1 MDDRDRM
8 DRRPPWI
15 PWAFTSLALVIVA
28 IVAYSL
34 GAQRETVDGA
44 AEPVRRVWVGG
55 FSGFWLIFLLFWVFG
70 SCRRMWWW
78 GAYPYRPW
86 RYGPYYDHPYD
97 RERDDWDEW
106 HRRAHDRIDS
116 SKGRTPTTSA
126 GNDRAPIT

>member
-15 PWAFTSLALVIVA
+15 PWAVTSLALVIVA

-34 GAQRETVDGA
+34 GAQRETVAEAG
-44 AEPVRRVWVGG
+44 EPVRRVWVGG

-78 GAYPYRPW
+78 GGYSYRPW
-86 RYGPYYDHPYD
+86 RYGPYYYHPSDYQ
-97 RERDDWDEW
+97 RDDWDDW
-106 HRRAHDRIDS
+106 HRRAHERMDS
-116 SKGRTPTTSA
+116 SNARTPTTSA
-126 GNDRAPIT
+126 GSDRAPIT